1 MWMHNMNT
9 EQFFLFFLYD
19 KINIYVM
26 NSIYYKTR
34 SKYILFK

>member
-1 MWMHNMNT
+1 MWMHNVNT
-9 EQFFLFFLYD
+9 ELFFIFLYD

-26 NSIYYKTR
+26 NSISYETR